1 MPIVVNTNLAAL
13 QTQRNLS
20 LNNEGLA
27 KSMERL
33 ASGLRIN
40 RASDDAAG
48 MAISQRMTAQI
59 RSFGQAERNTMD
71 AISLA
76 QVAEGAYSEASNILV
91 RLRELAIESANGTF
105 SSTDRLSIQA
115 EADRLI
121 TELTGIAN
129 SAKFNNVT
137 LMGTAAQA
145 GNTIVFQVGTGT
157 VGYTVSTTDQI
168 GVALYALLA
177 TNFTSNNLDLTA
189 VALTTASN
197 AQAALTTLD
206 TAINDLNT
214 SRASLGAAQV
224 ALESRTRS
232 QTIMVENLTAAQSRI
247 RDVDVAKETFQLVRN
262 QILVQA
268 GASVLSQANQL
279 PSLALTLL
287 GGGR

>member
-1 MPIVVNTNLAAL
+1 MAIVVNTNLASLAA
-13 QTQRNLS
+13 QRNLS
-20 LNNEGLA
+20 DSSDLLS

-40 RASDDAAG
+40 RAADDAAG

-71 AISLA
+71 AVSLV
-76 QVAEGAYSEASNILV
+76 QVAEGAYNEAANILI

-145 GNTIVFQVGTGT
+145 GNTIVFQVGIGT

-177 TNFTSNNLDLTA
+177 TNFTSSNLDLTS
-189 VALTTASN
+189 VAMTTASN
-197 AQAALTTLD
+197 AQAALATLD

-232 QTIMVENLTAAQSRI
+232 QTIMVENLSAAQSRI
-247 RDVDVAKETFQLVRN
+247 RDVDVAKETSELARN

-268 GASVLSQANQL
+268 GTSVLAQANQL

>member
-1 MPIVVNTNLAAL
+1 MAIVVNTNLASL
-13 QTQRNLS
+13 QTQRNLARSSDS
-20 LNNEGLA
+20 LS

-33 ASGLRIN
+33 ASGLRLN
-40 RASDDAAG
+40 RAVDDAAG
-48 MAISQRMTAQI
+48 MAISQRMSAQI

-71 AISLA
+71 AVSLV
-76 QVAEGAYSEASNILV
+76 QVAEGAYNEAANILI

-145 GNTIVFQVGTGT
+145 GNTIVFQVGIGT

-177 TNFTSNNLDLTA
+177 TNFTSSNLDLTS
-189 VALTTASN
+189 VAMTTASN
-197 AQAALTTLD
+197 AQAALATLD

-232 QTIMVENLTAAQSRI
+232 QTIMVENLSAAQSRI
-247 RDVDVAKETFQLVRN
+247 RDVDVAKETSELARN

-268 GASVLSQANQL
+268 GTSVLAQANQL